1 MRERNV
7 VFQRLCL
14 FVLLFMVLA
23 MMVGCAET
31 TDEAGPV
38 EAPEGVAEE
47 VAEGDSEY
55 KFALVFGALHPYFEP
70 MYPAAIDAAADFGLP
85 EVTVT
90 APQNWDQPE
99 QNVIYDGLV
108 AQGYNGIST
117 MMSEPVAGTVQINKM
132 IEEGLHV
139 IVTTG
144 PPDLDAYQGPFYLST
159 DSYGSA
165 YLATKTVIEE
175 LGGEGDIVHLAGM
188 VVEANVKVRMEAVE
202 EAVSEYPGINLIQT
216 IADLDVVEAA
226 QDNISSLMA
235 ARRSEIDGIVSTS
248 YIPTMVLAD
257 IMVELDETRIV
268 AVGNDT
274 DPIVLDAIRS
284 GHMFATTSQNPYGQ
298 AYLSLYSLKLLVDG
312 YTWTGP
318 DFIDSGTFLVTNE
331 NVDNVDQM
339 LEDITQEM
347 LSDWK
352 DQYFE
357 APAQ

>member
-1 MRERNV
+1 MKRSN
-7 VFQRLCL
+7 LL
-14 FVLLFMVLA
+14 FSSFCVLVLLLMVLTFA
-23 MMVGCAET
+23 VGCSET
-31 TDEAGPV
+31 SDGTDT
-38 EAPEGVAEE
+38 
-47 VAEGDSEY
+47 GDTGESSESAAEY
-55 KFALVFGALHPYFEP
+55 KFAIVFGALHPYFDP
-70 MYPAAIDAAADFGLP
+70 MPQAAKDAERDFGLP
-85 EVTVT
+85 EVTIT

-108 AQGYNGIST
+108 AKGYNGIST
-117 MMSEPVAGTVQINKM
+117 MMSEPVAGTIQINKM
-132 IEEGLHV
+132 IDQGINV

-144 PPDLDAYQGPFYLST
+144 PPDQSAYQGPFYLST
-159 DSYGSA
+159 DSYASA
-165 YLATKTVIEE
+165 YLATKTVIEA
-175 LGGEGDIVHLAGM
+175 LGGEGNIVHLAGM

-202 EAVSEYPGINLIQT
+202 KAVSEHPGITLIQT

-257 IMVELDETRIV
+257 IMVELDEKRII

-312 YTWTGP
+312 YTWKGP
-318 DFIDSGTFLVTNE
+318 DFIDSGTFLVTND
-331 NVDNVDQM
+331 NVDNVDQ
-339 LEDITQEM
+339 LLADITQEM
-347 LSDWK
+347 LADWK
-352 DQYFE
+352 DKYFD
-357 APAQ
+357 APAE

>member
-1 MRERNV
+1 MREKSIFFRG
-7 VFQRLCL
+7 LCIL
-14 FVLLFMVLA
+14 ALLFMVLTLS
-23 MMVGCAET
+23 VGCAET
-31 TDEAGPV
+31 TDGTEAGKNATV
-38 EAPEGVAEE
+38 
-47 VAEGDSEY
+47 Y
-55 KFALVFGALHPYFEP
+55 KFAIVYGALHPYFDP
-70 MYPAAIDAAADFGLP
+70 MPQAAKDAERDFGLS
-85 EVTVT
+85 EVTIT

-108 AQGYNGIST
+108 AKGYNGIST
-117 MMSEPVAGTVQINKM
+117 MMSEPVAGTIQINKM
-132 IEEGLHV
+132 IDRGVNV

-144 PPDLDAYQGPFYLST
+144 PPDKSYAGPFYLST
-159 DSYGSA
+159 DSYASA
-165 YLATKTVIEE
+165 YLATKTVIEA
-175 LGGEGDIVHLAGM
+175 LGGEGNIVHLAGM

-202 EAVSEYPGINLIQT
+202 KAVSEHPGITLIQT

-257 IMVELDETRIV
+257 IMVELDEKRII

-284 GHMFATTSQNPYGQ
+284 GHMYATTSQNPYGQ

-312 YTWTGP
+312 YTWKGP
-318 DFIDSGTFLVTNE
+318 DFIDSGTFLVTQE

-339 LEDITQEM
+339 LTDITQK
-347 LSDWK
+347 LLADWK
-352 DQYFE
+352 DKYFN
-357 APAQ
+357 APAE